1 MAELERAVSMAKQI
15 RALAQQAVRSLPAD
29 SHYDTARRVAR
40 KHSARPIDYMRY
52 AEFEAILRD
61 LHLRPHTTVLDVSS
75 PQWFSLYLAVTHR
88 DVEFIYINIVEAEL
102 TPYAAIAQALG
113 LTNLHYQIADVR
125 QLEFASDR
133 FDHVISISVLEHIYP
148 ETDGD
153 LTALQEIRRVLKPN
167 GTLHL
172 TIPYK
177 AQRNI
182 VYVDGPVYERDQV
195 SRNFFAR
202 EYDRAMVDQLVEDS
216 GFRIVNQWFI
226 SEQPGLLALDYYEW
240 GPGKDRWLT
249 NQVLK
254 SRKLLELFAE
264 RSIDGWLAQRYLRV
278 TAEPRDRLVNFAA
291 TLQSLPVTG

>member
-1 MAELERAVSMAKQI
+1 MAELQRAVAMAMQI
-15 RALAQQAVRSLPAD
+15 RALAERSRRSLPAD
-29 SHYDTARRVAR
+29 ADHQVARRVAR
-40 KHSARPIDYMRY
+40 KHAARPIDYMRY

-61 LHLRPHTTVLDVSS
+61 LHLPSHATVLDVGS
-75 PQWFSLYLAVTHR
+75 PQWFSLYLATTHPA
-88 DVEFIYINIVEAEL
+88 VEFIYINIVEAEL
-102 TPYAAIAQALG
+102 APYAAIAQALG

-153 LTALQEIRRVLKPN
+153 CTALQEIRRVLKPH
-167 GTLHL
+167 GTVHL

-177 AQRNI
+177 SQRNI
-182 VYVDGPVYERDQV
+182 VYVDGPVYERDQA

-202 EYDRAMVDQLVEDS
+202 EYDRAMVDQLVQRS
-216 GFRIVNQWFI
+216 GFCITQQWFI

-240 GPGKDRWLT
+240 GPGKDRWLI

-254 SRKLLELFAE
+254 ARKLLELLGK
-264 RSIDGWLAQRYLRV
+264 RSLDGWLAQRYLAV
-278 TAEPRDRLVNFAA
+278 SPEPRDRLVNLAA
-291 TLQSLPVTG
+291 TLQPTAG